1 MQKIVAR
8 HLAKLQRDLAEPAR
22 RERLRERL
30 AAHAYPPAPPAGPV
44 GSKGLRVVHQE
55 RIPGYAPD
63 WYFEQELRRS
73 GLWAMMENCYPT
85 RQAQCQ

>member
-1 MQKIVAR
+1 MRKIVRR
-8 HLAKLQRDLAEPAR
+8 HINRLQHDFGEHAR
-22 RERLRERL
+22 RERLRARL
-30 AAHAYPPAPPAGPV
+30 AAQAYPPAHAGRPGAAAV
-44 GSKGLRVVHQE
+44 RIVRQD

-73 GLWAMMENCYPT
+73 GLWTMMEACYPT

>member
-1 MQKIVAR
+1 MRKIVRR
-8 HLAKLQRDLAEPAR
+8 HLDRLQHDFGDPAR

-30 AAHAYPPAPPAGPV
+30 AAQAYPPVRAADRDPASV
-44 GSKGLRVVHQE
+44 RIVRQD
-55 RIPGYAPD
+55 RIPAFAPD

-73 GLWAMMENCYPT
+73 GLWTMMEACYPT

>member
-1 MQKIVAR
+1 MRKIV
-8 HLAKLQRDLAEPAR
+8 R
-22 RERLRERL
+22 RQSTACSDFGDTRAAERLRARL
-30 AAHAYPPAPPAGPV
+30 AAQAYPPRPAAPAPRRIV
-44 GSKGLRVVHQE
+44 RQD

-73 GLWAMMENCYPT
+73 GLWTMMEACYPT

>member
-1 MQKIVAR
+1 M
-8 HLAKLQRDLAEPAR
+8 PA

-30 AAHAYPPAPPAGPV
+30 AAQAYPPAHASACAPASLFRIV
-44 GSKGLRVVHQE
+44 RQE
-55 RIPGYAPD
+55 RIPGFAPD

-73 GLWAMMENCYPT
+73 GLWAMMEACYPT